1 MATVFSQDGQHLVS
15 VSRDRSVKLTE
26 VPTNRFIDNVTSIT
40 PGALKGG
47 LLALDLRPPK
57 DPRLEQASKVA
68 HAAAQSRAWPYLADV
83 LAASA
88 PPKKRM
94 SVIPPDAKDVP
105 AKVYDEILVAG
116 ADGQPRLYKIHR
128 EAKRVIGDDL
138 NRVRE
143 YEKFPGRVYAVA
155 FDRTGKYFAAGSSLD
170 GSGEARVYE
179 VDSGKRVSTFE
190 AVKTP
195 VYAVAF
201 RPDGKVVATAGFDG
215 LVRLSDPTTG
225 KVVKEFVPVPVKK

>member
-1 MATVFSQDGQHLVS
+1 MGTVFSQDGQHLVS

-57 DPRLEQASKVA
+57 DLRIEQAA
-68 HAAAQSRAWPYLADV
+68 RATLAAATPRGFPDVGAFV
-83 LAASA
+83 LASQ
-88 PPKKRM
+88 PVKKRM

-105 AKVYDEILVAG
+105 AKLYDEILVAG
-116 ADGQPRLYKIHR
+116 ADGQPRLYKMHR
-128 EAKRVIGDDL
+128 EVKRVIGDDA
-138 NRVRE
+138 NKVRE
-143 YEKFPGRVYAVA
+143 YEKFPGRVYAVT
-155 FDRTGKYFAAGSSLD
+155 FDQAGRYFAAGSSLD
-170 GSGEARVYE
+170 GAGEARVHE

-215 LVRLSDPTTG
+215 VVRLTDPTTG
-225 KVVKEFVPVPVKK
+225 KLVKEFVPVPRK